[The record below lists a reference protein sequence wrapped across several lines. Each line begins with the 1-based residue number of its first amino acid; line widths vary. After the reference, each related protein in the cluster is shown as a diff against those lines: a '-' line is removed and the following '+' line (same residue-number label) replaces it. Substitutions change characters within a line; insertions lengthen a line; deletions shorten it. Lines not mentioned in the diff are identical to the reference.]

1 MDRAVRASGTL
12 VCDALG
18 CVTHSRVA
26 ARLMPP
32 RLVALR
38 SALLAPGPGTF
49 AAIYA
54 LDSAARALTA
64 TVIPLH
70 AYAIYK
76 VIAAGNADS
85 YVGATYSVVA
95 VASFV
100 GTFLTPLA
108 IHRFGRNAAY
118 VIGILACIVGMA
130 GLATSTIPGLGLGL
144 LGRALSGVVGSVCL
158 ILFIVDFIP
167 RRNLVRS
174 ETLRLFTSCLAWGFG
189 PVIGVA
195 LYQRFG
201 IVAPAAASIAIH
213 LGLILYFRRLRLTN
227 PAAEATPPPRS
238 PLTMVR
244 RFAAQKRLRLSWLI
258 VFGRSAWWSMFFTY
272 PALYLKDHAIDE
284 SWAGLLVGAGN
295 LLLGLAPLVRMV
307 AQRLGIRR
315 PIIGAFWI
323 GGGLTIAGI
332 LAYDDPPLFCSLLL
346 LAATFIVAL
355 DSLGNIPFMRFA
367 RPRELPQLATVFRTY
382 VDTAEVIPSAIYAL
396 LLTIFDFRAVFVF
409 CGLLALAVGVAATWL
424 PRRL

>member
-1 MDRAVRASGTL
+1 MSSRLT
-12 VCDALG
+12 AL
-18 CVTHSRVA
+18 S
-26 ARLMPP
+26 
-32 RLVALR
+32 
-38 SALLAPGPGTF
+38 SALLVPGPGAF
-49 AAIYA
+49 AAMYA

-70 AYAIYK
+70 AYSIYK
-76 VIAAGNADS
+76 SIAAANADS
-85 YVGATYSVVA
+85 YVGATYSTVA
-95 VASFV
+95 LCSFV
-100 GTFLTPLA
+100 GTFLTPLV
-108 IHRFGRNAAY
+108 IHRLGRNATYIA
-118 VIGILACIVGMA
+118 GILACIVGMA

-158 ILFIVDFIP
+158 ILLIVDFIP

-189 PVIGVA
+189 PVVGVA
-195 LYQRFG
+195 LYQHFG
-201 IVAPAAASIAIH
+201 VVAPAAVSIAIH
-213 LGLILYFRRLRLTN
+213 LGLILYFRRLKLAR
-227 PAAEATPPPRS
+227 PAVKPTPPPRN
-238 PLTMVR
+238 PLTMIR
-244 RFAAQKRLRLSWLI
+244 RFALQKRLRLSWLI

-272 PALYLKDHAIDE
+272 PALYLQDHEIDE

-295 LLLGLAPLVRMV
+295 LLLGLSPLVRMV

-315 PIIGAFWI
+315 PIVGAFWA
-323 GGGLTIAGI
+323 GGTLTIG
-332 LAYDDPPLFCSLLL
+332 LVLVYDQPPLFCVLLL

-382 VDTAEVIPSAIYAL
+382 VDTAEFMPSALYAL
-396 LLTIFDFRAVFVF
+396 LLTMFDFRAVFVF
-409 CGLLALAVGVAATWL
+409 CGLLALAVGAAATWL

>member
-1 MDRAVRASGTL
+1 MSSRPAAS
-12 VCDALG
+12 
-18 CVTHSRVA
+18 S
-26 ARLMPP
+26 
-32 RLVALR
+32 
-38 SALLAPGPGTF
+38 SALLVPGPAAF

-70 AYAIYK
+70 AYSIYK
-76 VIAAGNADS
+76 EIAADNADS
-85 YVGATYSVVA
+85 YVGTTYSA
-95 VASFV
+95 VAMISFF
-100 GTFLTPLA
+100 GTFLTPFI
-108 IHRFGRNAAY
+108 IHRLGRNATY
-118 VIGILACIVGMA
+118 VAGILACIVGMA
-130 GLATSTIPGLGLGL
+130 GLATSTIPGLGLGMV
-144 LGRALSGVVGSVCL
+144 GRALSGVIGSVCL

-174 ETLRLFTSCLAWGFG
+174 ETLRLFASCLAWGFG

-195 LYQRFG
+195 LYQRHG
-201 IVAPAAASIAIH
+201 ILAPATVSIAIH
-213 LGLILYFRRLRLTN
+213 LVLILYFRRLRL
-227 PAAEATPPPRS
+227 AEPRAETIPPPRN
-238 PLTMVR
+238 PLTMIR

-272 PALYLKDHAIDE
+272 PALYLQDHGIDQ
-284 SWAGLLVGAGN
+284 SWAGWLVGFGN
-295 LLLGLAPLVRMV
+295 LLLGLSPVVRIV

-315 PIIGAFWI
+315 PIVGAFWL
-323 GGGLTIAGI
+323 GGALTAGGI
-332 LAYDDPPLFCSLLL
+332 LLYDRPLAFCLLLL

-382 VDTAEVIPSAIYAL
+382 VDTAEFIPSAIYAL

-409 CGLLALAVGVAATWL
+409 SGLLALAVGIAATWL